1 MSQNEPT
8 AGLRGRAA
16 DEAPAARLTLAAMT
30 MAFGWQLFAL
40 SRCRGPLPDLTNGH
54 SSGFLHEAEIGGDAF
69 AMAGGFDAMSN
80 PEKDHFT
87 LCTA

>member
-1 MSQNEPT
+1 MDVVCALLPCALDPVPSPAHGRPLDLMS
-8 AGLRGRAA
+8 GR
-16 DEAPAARLTLAAMT
+16 
-30 MAFGWQLFAL
+30 
-40 SRCRGPLPDLTNGH
+40 

-69 AMAGGFDAMSN
+69 AMASGFDAMSN